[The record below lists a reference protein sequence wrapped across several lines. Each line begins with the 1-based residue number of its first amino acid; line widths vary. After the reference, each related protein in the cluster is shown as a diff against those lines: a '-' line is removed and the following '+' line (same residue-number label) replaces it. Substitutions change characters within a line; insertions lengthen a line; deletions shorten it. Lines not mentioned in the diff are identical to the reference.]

1 MKHIYSLFSI
11 LFAALLMAGCVNDP
25 DIDGGIRN
33 AKKPSV
39 KTDEILKSTASSVTV
54 SGEVL
59 QENGAPVT
67 EAGFC
72 WSTESTFTVIEKNK
86 KAVSKRKVK
95 YEATIEGLT
104 NDLDYYIRAYA
115 INAVDTAYGEIL
127 PFKTKDG
134 LGSVKT
140 LFPVNVMST
149 SVQCGGMITKQGEA
163 EIEER
168 GIYLM
173 LNPEPSASDST
184 IRIDMEADSF
194 YCTISDLKPETTYYV
209 RAYAKSK
216 YGEYNGAKVET
227 FKTTWSSCIR

>member
-173 LNPEPSASDST
+173 LNP
-184 IRIDMEADSF
+184 
-194 YCTISDLKPETTYYV
+194 
-209 RAYAKSK
+209 
-216 YGEYNGAKVET
+216 
-227 FKTTWSSCIR
+227 

>member
-86 KAVSKRKVK
+86 KAVSKRKVR

-140 LFPVNVMST
+140 WKP
-149 SVQCGGMITKQGEA
+149 
-163 EIEER
+163 
-168 GIYLM
+168 
-173 LNPEPSASDST
+173 
-184 IRIDMEADSF
+184 IRSI
-194 YCTISDLKPETTYYV
+194 V
-209 RAYAKSK
+209 RSP
-216 YGEYNGAKVET
+216 
-227 FKTTWSSCIR
+227 I

>member
-134 LGSVKT
+134 LGSVNSSQRDVYFRSMRRYDNQTRRSRNRGKGY
-140 LFPVNVMST
+140 LLN
-149 SVQCGGMITKQGEA
+149 A
-163 EIEER
+163 E
-168 GIYLM
+168 
-173 LNPEPSASDST
+173 S
-184 IRIDMEADSF
+184 
-194 YCTISDLKPETTYYV
+194 
-209 RAYAKSK
+209 
-216 YGEYNGAKVET
+216 GA
-227 FKTTWSSCIR
+227 FSI

>member
-1 MKHIYSLFSI
+1 M
-11 LFAALLMAGCVNDP
+11 
-25 DIDGGIRN
+25 
-33 AKKPSV
+33 
-39 KTDEILKSTASSVTV
+39 
-54 SGEVL
+54 
-59 QENGAPVT
+59 
-67 EAGFC
+67 
-72 WSTESTFTVIEKNK
+72 IEKNK

-194 YCTISDLKPETTYYV
+194 YCTISDLNRKLPITLELTQKVNMVSITG
-209 RAYAKSK
+209 RKSRPLRLRMVVL
-216 YGEYNGAKVET
+216 Y
-227 FKTTWSSCIR
+227 

>member
-104 NDLDYYIRAYA
+104 NDLDYYR
-115 INAVDTAYGEIL
+115 
-127 PFKTKDG
+127 
-134 LGSVKT
+134 SCC
-140 LFPVNVMST
+140 
-149 SVQCGGMITKQGEA
+149 CGGWRRCWICWRSWLPPEDCR
-163 EIEER
+163 R
-168 GIYLM
+168 GCSR
-173 LNPEPSASDST
+173 P
-184 IRIDMEADSF
+184 
-194 YCTISDLKPETTYYV
+194 
-209 RAYAKSK
+209 
-216 YGEYNGAKVET
+216 
-227 FKTTWSSCIR
+227 W

>member
-72 WSTESTFTVIEKNK
+72 WSTESTFTVI
-86 KAVSKRKVK
+86 S
-95 YEATIEGLT
+95 
-104 NDLDYYIRAYA
+104 NDGRRHSRPT
-115 INAVDTAYGEIL
+115 V
-127 PFKTKDG
+127 
-134 LGSVKT
+134 
-140 LFPVNVMST
+140 
-149 SVQCGGMITKQGEA
+149 
-163 EIEER
+163 
-168 GIYLM
+168 
-173 LNPEPSASDST
+173 
-184 IRIDMEADSF
+184 
-194 YCTISDLKPETTYYV
+194 
-209 RAYAKSK
+209 
-216 YGEYNGAKVET
+216 
-227 FKTTWSSCIR
+227 

>member
-1 MKHIYSLFSI
+1 
-11 LFAALLMAGCVNDP
+11 MAGCVNDP

-95 YEATIEGLT
+95 YEATIEGFRSMRRYDNQTRRSRNRGKGYL
-104 NDLDYYIRAYA
+104 L
-115 INAVDTAYGEIL
+115 NAE
-127 PFKTKDG
+127 
-134 LGSVKT
+134 S
-140 LFPVNVMST
+140 
-149 SVQCGGMITKQGEA
+149 
-163 EIEER
+163 
-168 GIYLM
+168 
-173 LNPEPSASDST
+173 
-184 IRIDMEADSF
+184 
-194 YCTISDLKPETTYYV
+194 
-209 RAYAKSK
+209 
-216 YGEYNGAKVET
+216 GA
-227 FKTTWSSCIR
+227 FSI